1 MYGAA
6 AGASVGSTVGASDG
20 STVGASDGSTDGA
33 SVGTGPSYFELENT
47 TDVIVTE
54 AGVSSES
61 TFASLLKKRILLT

>member
-6 AGASVGSTVGASDG
+6 AGASVGSTAGAS
-20 STVGASDGSTDGA
+20 VGSTDGA

-54 AGVSSES
+54 AGVSAES
-61 TFASLLKKRILLT
+61 TSASLLNKRILLT